1 MSAITFFVPGTPVAK
16 GSARAFFRKGMAH
29 PVVVQ
34 DNSERQKP
42 WASLISIM
50 AQQAGLSPVEN
61 GCVLHLCFNMPRPK
75 SHFRANGD
83 VKPAHFERP
92 HTSKPDLD
100 KLIRCVLD
108 ALTGVAY
115 LDDSQV
121 VFVNAKKEYAHPSM
135 AGCSIGVE
143 YKAGNERSQHGNQ
156 S

>member
-1 MSAITFFVPGTPVAK
+1 MMTFFVPGIPVAK

-42 WASLISIM
+42 WASLISLL

-61 GCVLHLCFNMPRPK
+61 GCALQLCFNMPRPK
-75 SHFRANGD
+75 SHLRKGGD
-83 VKPAHFERP
+83 VKPAWFDKP

-108 ALTGVAY
+108 ALTGIAY

-121 VFVNAKKEYAHPSM
+121 VSVDAKKDYVHPAM

-143 YKAGNERSQHGNQ
+143 YKAV
-156 S
+156 